1 MSIIVNPSQS
11 VSLYRR
17 DSATSAT
24 PLVPS
29 LDPSGYAYNNSAFP
43 GGDDVKAALD
53 ELFRLSAPPT
63 PQYALFRQPTSSGY
77 WSQSLT
83 VPAGVTEL
91 LVLLINGGKNGTKT
105 ASGGAGGE
113 AWSFYVTVSPGQKIP
128 VQLNQSTSS
137 SGQPINAAASFGQ
150 YGAYKTVVPAE
161 NRLFSSQAGSGSV
174 SGSNPGAGGGGFW
187 VEHEDA
193 FANPAVQDTRAEE
206 WLTVALTSSPEGR
219 PSNATGTTP
228 GKGWP
233 YTAKTGNSPMATAG
247 GGGGWFGGGGGASG
261 SSSSTVGRGGAPF
274 IAVFWGDKIRPTGT
288 ESIPALVIANEEST
302 NVYRP

>member
-1 MSIIVNPSQS
+1 MSIVVNPPRS
-11 VSLYRR
+11 VTLYRR

-29 LDPSGYAYNNSAFP
+29 LDPEGYVYNSAAFP
-43 GGDDVKAALD
+43 GGNDVKAALD

-63 PQYALFRQPTSSGY
+63 PQYAFFRQPSSNGS
-77 WSQSLT
+77 WSRSFT

-105 ASGGAGGE
+105 AGGAGGE
-113 AWSFYVTVSPGQKIP
+113 AWSFYVSVSPGQKIP
-128 VQLNQSTSS
+128 VRMSQSTTS
-137 SGQPINAAASFGQ
+137 SGAETIATASFGD

-161 NRLFSSQAGSGSV
+161 NRLFSSQAGSGAI
-174 SGSNPGAGGGGFW
+174 SGSAPGAGGGGFW
-187 VEHEDA
+187 VEQENA

-206 WLTVALTSSPEGR
+206 WLAVALTSSPEGK

-233 YTAKTGNSPMATAG
+233 YTAKTGYSPMPAVG
-247 GGGGWFGGGGGASG
+247 GSGGWFGGGGGAAG
-261 SSSSTVGRGGAPF
+261 SSSSYNNGRGGAPF
-274 IAVFWGDKIRPTGT
+274 IAVFWGNKIRPAGT
-288 ESIPALVIANEEST
+288 EAIPAIPVTA
-302 NVYRP
+302 

>member
-1 MSIIVNPSQS
+1 MSIVVNPPRS
-11 VSLYRR
+11 VTLYRR

-29 LDPSGYAYNNSAFP
+29 LDPAGYGYTSPQLPNGN
-43 GGDDVKAALD
+43 DVKVALD

-63 PQYALFRQPTSSGY
+63 LQYAFFRQPTANGS
-77 WSQSLT
+77 WSRSFT

-105 ASGGAGGE
+105 AGGAGGE
-113 AWSFYVTVSPGQKIP
+113 AWSFYATVSPGQKIP
-128 VQLNQSTSS
+128 VRMSLSTTTT
-137 SGQPINAAASFGQ
+137 GTATNASASFGQ
-150 YGAYKTVVPAE
+150 YGAYKTIVPVE
-161 NRLFSSQAGSGSV
+161 NRLFSSQAGAGAISGSA
-174 SGSNPGAGGGGFW
+174 PGAGGGGFW
-187 VEHEDA
+187 VEQENA

-206 WLTVALTSSPEGR
+206 WLAVALTSSPEGK

-233 YTAKTGNSPMATAG
+233 CTTKTGNSPMPSVGGSG
-247 GGGGWFGGGGGASG
+247 GGFGGGGGAAG
-261 SSSSTVGRGGAPF
+261 SSSTSSIGRGGSPF

-288 ESIPALVIANEEST
+288 EAVPAIPVT
-302 NVYRP
+302 V